1 MERCRG
7 TYGPLCR
14 HLLTVQEKRWAV
26 TFKEIE
32 EILAFPLPTSAREHR
47 AWWGNDGTHVQARA
61 WRAAGWRTQD
71 VDLGAETLVFERS
84 APRA

>member
-1 MERCRG
+1 MEKYRG
-7 TYGPLCR
+7 KYGPLCR
-14 HLLTVQEKRWAV
+14 HLMTVQGKRWPV
-26 TFKEIE
+26 TFREVE
-32 EILAFPLPTSAREHR
+32 TILGCELPPSARKRR